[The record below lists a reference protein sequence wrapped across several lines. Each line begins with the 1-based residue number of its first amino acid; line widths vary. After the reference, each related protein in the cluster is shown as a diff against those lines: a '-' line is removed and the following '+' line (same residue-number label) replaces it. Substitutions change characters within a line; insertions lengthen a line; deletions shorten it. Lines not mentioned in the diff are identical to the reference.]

1 MEEQV
6 FNIRLHVQGVE
17 LEEGG
22 VHNSYQMIRGGSD
35 QGHQGHQG
43 RYLERCHLPET
54 IPGRNDSLSIQPL
67 GLYWARTVRNR
78 CTGTFGV
85 HATFRGVW

>member
-22 VHNSYQMIRGGSD
+22 VHNSYQRIRDGSD

-43 RYLERCHLPET
+43 RYLERRHLP
-54 IPGRNDSLSIQPL
+54 PNSVG
-67 GLYWARTVRNR
+67 
-78 CTGTFGV
+78 
-85 HATFRGVW
+85 